1 MNDEGEN
8 LRKRFDGLK
17 REKGI
22 SRAAFAKMNRIKG
35 GDAMIYQHLN
45 GLKPISLEA
54 GMAYAKGFGCKLED
68 ISERLTSEVKAISD
82 DLSQNVNLGLKL
94 YPDRRGYPIISAIQ
108 AGNWREIVDSFPRG
122 GADEYIMASN
132 TYSAHTFALRING
145 NSMEPE
151 FKEGDVVVIDPDVR
165 PSPGDC
171 VVAKNHE
178 ESATFKKYR
187 PRGIDASGVEI
198 FELVPLNEDYAIM
211 RSDQQPIHIIGTMM
225 EHTRYR
231 R

>member
-1 MNDEGEN
+1 MNT
-8 LRKRFDGLK
+8 F
-17 REKGI
+17 
-22 SRAAFAKMNRIKG
+22 
-35 GDAMIYQHLN
+35 
-45 GLKPISLEA
+45 
-54 GMAYAKGFGCKLED
+54 
-68 ISERLTSEVKAISD
+68 SERVRNRRKELGLSQIELAKKAGLSQTTISD
-82 DLSQNVNLGLKL
+82 IERGRNDGSRDIVDLARALQCSPEHLVNGAPIDSNINLGLKL

-132 TYSAHTFALRING
+132 TYGKHTFALRITG

-151 FKEGDVVVIDPDVR
+151 FKEGDVVVIDPDVM

-171 VVAKNHE
+171 VVARNHVE
-178 ESATFKKYR
+178 AATFKKYR
-187 PRGIDASGVEI
+187 PRGIIDGQEV

-211 RSDQQPIHIIGTMM
+211 RSDQQPIQIIGTMM

>member
-1 MNDEGEN
+1 MDMPAIRRAN
-8 LRKRFDGLK
+8 LNKLF
-17 REKGI
+17 
-22 SRAAFAKMNRIKG
+22 NRLSP
-35 GDAMIYQHLN
+35 DDVT
-45 GLKPISLEA
+45 
-54 GMAYAKGFGCKLED
+54 GFGK
-68 ISERLTSEVKAISD
+68 IIGKSQSATSDLLLGRKSFGEKMARSIEKNAGWLLMSLDMAD
-82 DLSQNVNLGLKL
+82 DPNVNLGFKL
-94 YPDRRGYPIISAIQ
+94 YPDRRGYPIISPIQ
-108 AGNWREIVDSFPRG
+108 AGNWREIVDTFPRG

-132 TYSAHTFALRING
+132 TYSAHTFALRITG

-151 FKEGDVVVIDPDVR
+151 FKEGDVVVVDPDVR
-165 PSPGDC
+165 PSPGDY

-187 PRGIDASGVEI
+187 PRGVDASGVEI

>member
-1 MNDEGEN
+1 MGMDYKRLLQAANELKHWKTPAEISAGLTKGGYEVSAQTLTNWASRGVSKEGRLSASRIIGCRPHWIETGEGEMQDN
-8 LRKRFDGLK
+8 I
-17 REKGI
+17 EIIQGI
-22 SRAAFAKMNRIKG
+22 TLHR
-35 GDAMIYQHLN
+35 
-45 GLKPISLEA
+45 
-54 GMAYAKGFGCKLED
+54 
-68 ISERLTSEVKAISD
+68 
-82 DLSQNVNLGLKL
+82 
-94 YPDRRGYPIISAIQ
+94 DRRGYPIISAIQ

-132 TYSAHTFALRING
+132 TYSAHTFALRITG

-165 PSPGDC
+165 PSPGDY

>member
-1 MNDEGEN
+1 MGMDYER
-8 LRKRFDGLK
+8 LLK
-17 REKGI
+17 
-22 SRAAFAKMNRIKG
+22 AAKELKNWGSAAEI
-35 GDAMIYQHLN
+35 AN
-45 GLKPISLEA
+45 GLTRGGYEVSAQTLTNWSSRGVSKEGRLNASRII
-54 GMAYAKGFGCKLED
+54 GCRPLWIE
-68 ISERLTSEVKAISD
+68 SGEGAMVD
-82 DLSQNVNLGLKL
+82 DPNVNLGLKL

-132 TYSAHTFALRING
+132 RYSAHTFALRING

-165 PSPGDC
+165 PSPGDY
-171 VVAKNHE
+171 VVAKNHDE
-178 ESATFKKYR
+178 AATFKKYR
-187 PRGIDASGVEI
+187 PRGIMDGQEV

-211 RSDQQPIHIIGTMM
+211 RSDQQPMHIIGTMM